1 MADLWVLLGGRS
13 LIGVVL
19 GNLVP
24 QRFESGPR
32 AGKTPKRHKSGQED
46 PKSSPREAKSGP
58 RAKVLIFHW
67 FYKGLAGHLP
77 RGNSQGM
84 SEAEPWRG

>member
-1 MADLWVLLGGRS
+1 MA
-13 LIGVVL
+13 
-19 GNLVP
+19 P
-24 QRFESGPR
+24 QERPKSAQDMPRAAKSGPR
-32 AGKTPKRHKSGQED
+32 EAKSDPKAV
-46 PKSSPREAKSGP
+46 KSSPREAKSGP